1 MSKFVQFLDAV
12 TVYQYARKN
21 EHLARVNPPE
31 KSVQQLADEAEAIF
45 DQLVAV
51 KIAELAP
58 RAAAADLNREM
69 RSF

>member
-12 TVYQYARKN
+12 TAYQYARKN
-21 EHLARVNPPE
+21 EHMMRVAPPE

-58 RAAAADLNREM
+58 KAASADLSGRL
-69 RSF
+69 RGL